1 MDFVTVSS
9 ERIMAPTSLE
19 VKAKVLTGL
28 VPYYLSDPIPTIPC
42 GVGEAIMSAGH
53 RKWKP

>member
-1 MDFVTVSS
+1 
-9 ERIMAPTSLE
+9 MAPTSLE